1 MSLRH
6 KQIYKKYIMETII
19 TVLITLGVV
28 ALVAAV
34 WGVVRLKRRVDDLEL
49 SRLEFIDEL
58 SNTRKDL
65 YDEMQGLNN
74 ELQNYISTS
83 ESNLDRRFDNVWG
96 EVHKLDRTLNP
107 NKDLLT

>member
-1 MSLRH
+1 
-6 KQIYKKYIMETII
+6 METII

>member
-1 MSLRH
+1 M
-6 KQIYKKYIMETII
+6 
-19 TVLITLGVV
+19 
-28 ALVAAV
+28 
-34 WGVVRLKRRVDDLEL
+34 VRE
-49 SRLEFIDEL
+49 
-58 SNTRKDL
+58 
-65 YDEMQGLNN
+65 NN

>member
-28 ALVAAV
+28 ALVADV

>member
-1 MSLRH
+1 
-6 KQIYKKYIMETII
+6 METII

-28 ALVAAV
+28 ALIAIV
-34 WGVVRLKRRVDDLEL
+34 WGVVRLKQKVDDLEL

-65 YDEMQGLNN
+65 YSEMQGLNN

-96 EVHKLDRTLNP
+96 EVHKLDKTLYK
-107 NKDLLT
+107 KD

>member
-83 ESNLDRRFDNVWG
+83 ESNLDRRFDNEWG
-96 EVHKLDRTLNP
+96 EVHKLGRTLNP

>member
-1 MSLRH
+1 
-6 KQIYKKYIMETII
+6 METII

-28 ALVAAV
+28 ALVASV
-34 WGVVRLKRRVDDLEL
+34 WGVSRLKRRVDDLEL

-74 ELQNYISTS
+74 ELQNYISAS